1 MLWIELIIG
10 SGMVLLTVFVHAAG
24 LAGLV
29 IYLQRHEKRLTVQGG
44 GIALLQRLTFVTLAF
59 FALHVIEI
67 WVWAILYIWTG
78 EFDDLSPA
86 LYFSTVTFT
95 TLGYGDITLGE
106 RWQLLSAIESANGIF
121 LFGVSTAA
129 FIVVFRRTLQD
140 LGLPIS
146 DDGAPSSGGD
156 GR

>member
-1 MLWIELIIG
+1 MI
-10 SGMVLLTVFVHAAG
+10 LLTVFVHAAG

-78 EFDDLSPA
+78 NNF
-86 LYFSTVTFT
+86 
-95 TLGYGDITLGE
+95 
-106 RWQLLSAIESANGIF
+106 NC
-121 LFGVSTAA
+121 
-129 FIVVFRRTLQD
+129 
-140 LGLPIS
+140 
-146 DDGAPSSGGD
+146 
-156 GR
+156 